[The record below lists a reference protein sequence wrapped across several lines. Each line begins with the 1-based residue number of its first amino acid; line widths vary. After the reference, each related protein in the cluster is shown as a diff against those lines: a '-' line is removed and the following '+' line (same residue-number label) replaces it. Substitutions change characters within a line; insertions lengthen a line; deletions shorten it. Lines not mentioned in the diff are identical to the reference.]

1 MLPYILN
8 MLIFFKLRLTLLTK
22 INKQI
27 SYSSNAATATKLRII
42 EMGEIVSESFQQ
54 SDDYTKTYARYMTID
69 KPNTQSQ
76 YLQHNEAIVWKT
88 QKFH

>member
-1 MLPYILN
+1 
-8 MLIFFKLRLTLLTK
+8 
-22 INKQI
+22 
-27 SYSSNAATATKLRII
+27 
-42 EMGEIVSESFQQ
+42 MGEIVSESFQQ